1 MADKV
6 TFDFDTGEI
15 IFDTPGQ
22 KGIEID
28 PDLRKKREAIM
39 AAAGYRWTSMSDFR
53 KEVNAMFRNLGFR
66 GSVCAGSDDDDIAAV
81 GWSADR
87 KKNS

>member
-22 KGIEID
+22 NGIEVD
-28 PDLRKKREAIM
+28 PNLLEKRETNMEIDK
-39 AAAGYRWTSMSDFR
+39 RDQSTDTES
-53 KEVNAMFRNLGFR
+53 E
-66 GSVCAGSDDDDIAAV
+66 
-81 GWSADR
+81 
-87 KKNS
+87 

>member
-15 IFDTPGQ
+15 IFDTHGQ

-28 PDLRKKREAIM
+28 PDLRKNVKRSWQRQDIGGQVCQTFVKKLM
-39 AAAGYRWTSMSDFR
+39 PC
-53 KEVNAMFRNLGFR
+53 
-66 GSVCAGSDDDDIAAV
+66 SVILDSE
-81 GWSADR
+81 
-87 KKNS
+87 

>member
-15 IFDTPGQ
+15 IFDTPG
-22 KGIEID
+22 KNGIEID

-39 AAAGYRWTSMSDFR
+39 TAAGYR
-53 KEVNAMFRNLGFR
+53 
-66 GSVCAGSDDDDIAAV
+66 
-81 GWSADR
+81 
-87 KKNS
+87 